1 MTERTIL
8 DKKPGHL
15 RTFATATWLGW
26 QVESNWTDLFVF
38 LIYSIVAPI
47 SRASILVVMY
57 LVIRGNDFSNPEFV
71 NMYLGNALFG
81 LIGNVVNAISGG
93 IIEER
98 EHYRTLKYLYVAPI
112 KIPVYLIGR
121 GVAAMAGAILS
132 LVATVLFA
140 AIFLKMPLNFAAI
153 NWPLLIPSLIFG
165 FVSSVSIG
173 LILAGWALT
182 IKNNPWVLGQSFV
195 SLFFFVSGAVFPL
208 SVIFG
213 SAQWPGYLF
222 PVGFWLVLTR
232 RALVPGIGHSFPMYE
247 NLSDPQLLLLLI
259 GYSIVSVV
267 IAFGI
272 FKRFDHKAREEGMID
287 MVSNY

>member
-1 MTERTIL
+1 MAERISL
-8 DKKPGHL
+8 DKNPGHW
-15 RTFATATWLGW
+15 RTFLTATWLGW

-38 LIYSIVAPI
+38 IVYSIVWPL
-47 SRASILVVMY
+47 SRAAILVVMY
-57 LVIRGNDFSNPEFV
+57 LVIRGNDFANPEFV

-81 LIGNVVNAISGG
+81 LLGGVVNSIAGG

-121 GVAAMAGAILS
+121 GVAAMAGATLS
-132 LVATVLFA
+132 LVFTFLFA
-140 AIFLKMPLNFAAI
+140 AIFLKMPLNFGAI
-153 NWPLLIPSLIFG
+153 NWLLLIPSMIFG
-165 FVSSVSIG
+165 FASFVSIG
-173 LILAGWALT
+173 IFLAGWALT

-213 SAQWPGYLF
+213 NAQWPGYLF

-232 RALVPGIGHSFPMYE
+232 RAIVPEIGHSFPMYQ

-259 GYSIVSVV
+259 AYSIVSVV

-272 FKRFDHKAREEGMID
+272 FRRFDHKAREEGMID

>member
-1 MTERTIL
+1 MAELSTLE
-8 DKKPGHL
+8 KKPGK
-15 RTFATATWLGW
+15 RKTFLTAAWLGW
-26 QVESNWTDLFVF
+26 QVESNWADPFVF
-38 LIYSIVAPI
+38 LVYSVISPL
-47 SRASILVVMY
+47 SRAAILVVMY
-57 LVIRGNDFSNPEFV
+57 LVIRGNDFTNPEFV

-81 LIGNVVNAISGG
+81 LIGNVVNSIAAG

-112 KIPVYLIGR
+112 KIPVYLVGR
-121 GVAAMAGAILS
+121 GIAAMA
-132 LVATVLFA
+132 VATFSFVAAILFA
-140 AIFLKMPLNFAAI
+140 AVFLKMPLHLGSI
-153 NWPLLIPSLIFG
+153 NWAMLIPSMIFG
-165 FVSSVSIG
+165 FVSFVSLGIF
-173 LILAGWALT
+173 LAGWALT
-182 IKNNPWVLGQSFV
+182 IKSNPWVLGQSFV

-213 SAQWPGYLF
+213 TAQWPGYLF

-232 RALVPGIGHSFPMYE
+232 RALVPYVGHSFAMYQ

-259 GYSIVSVV
+259 IYSLVSVV

-272 FKRFDHKAREEGMID
+272 FRLFDHKAREEGMID

>member
-1 MTERTIL
+1 MVERTIL
-8 DKKPGHL
+8 DKKPGHW
-15 RTFATATWLGW
+15 RTFITATWLGW

-38 LIYSIVAPI
+38 LIYSIVTPL
-47 SRASILVVMY
+47 SRAAILVVMY
-57 LVIRGNDFSNPEFV
+57 LVIRGNDFTNPEFV

-81 LIGNVVNAISGG
+81 LLGGVVNSISGG

-112 KIPVYLIGR
+112 KIPVYLVGR

-140 AIFLKMPLNFAAI
+140 SIFLKMPLNFAAI
-153 NWPLLIPSLIFG
+153 NWPMLFISLVFG
-165 FVSSVSIG
+165 FVSFVSIG
-173 LILAGWALT
+173 IFLAGWALT

-213 SAQWPGYLF
+213 NAQWPGYLF

-232 RALVPGIGHSFPMYE
+232 RALVPGIGHGFAMFQ

-267 IAFGI
+267 VAFGI

>member
-38 LIYSIVAPI
+38 LIYSIVAPL

-81 LIGNVVNAISGG
+81 LIG
-93 IIEER
+93 
-98 EHYRTLKYLYVAPI
+98 API

-132 LVATVLFA
+132 LVTTVLFA

-165 FVSSVSIG
+165 FVSFVSIG
-173 LILAGWALT
+173 LFLAGWALT

>member
-1 MTERTIL
+1 MAERTIMN
-8 DKKPGHL
+8 KNPGHWK
-15 RTFATATWLGW
+15 TFLTATWLGW

-38 LIYSIVAPI
+38 LIYSIIAPL
-47 SRASILVVMY
+47 SRAAILVVMY

-81 LIGNVVNAISGG
+81 LIGGVVNSISGG

-112 KIPVYLIGR
+112 KIPVYLVGR
-121 GVAAMAGAILS
+121 GVAAMAGATLS
-132 LVATVLFA
+132 LIAAVLFA
-140 AIFLKMPLNFAAI
+140 AIFLKMPLNFGAI
-153 NWPLLIPSLIFG
+153 NWLMLIPSMIFG
-165 FVSSVSIG
+165 FVSFVSIG
-173 LILAGWALT
+173 IFLAGWALT

-213 SAQWPGYLF
+213 NAQWPGYLF

-232 RALVPGIGHSFPMYE
+232 RALVPGIGHGFAMYE
-247 NLSDPQLLLLLI
+247 TLSDPQLLLLLI

-267 IAFGI
+267 IAFVI

>member
-1 MTERTIL
+1 MAERNFL
-8 DKKPGHL
+8 EKKPSHWK
-15 RTFATATWLGW
+15 TFLTSTWLGW

-38 LIYSIVAPI
+38 LIYSIIGPL

-57 LVIRGNDFSNPEFV
+57 LVIRGNDFANPEFV
-71 NMYLGNALFG
+71 NIYLGNALFG
-81 LIGNVVNAISGG
+81 LIGSVVNAISSG

-121 GVAAMAGAILS
+121 GVAAMAGATLS
-132 LVATVLFA
+132 LITTILFA
-140 AIFLKMPLNFAAI
+140 AIFLKMPLDLGSI
-153 NWPLLIPSLIFG
+153 NWLMLIPSTIFG
-165 FVSSVSIG
+165 FVSFVSIG
-173 LILAGWALT
+173 IFLAGWALT

-208 SVIFG
+208 SVVFG
-213 SAQWPGYLF
+213 NTQWPGYLF

-232 RALVPGIGHSFPMYE
+232 RALVPDVGHSFAMYQ

-259 GYSIVSVV
+259 IYSLVSVV
-267 IAFGI
+267 VAFGI
-272 FKRFDHKAREEGMID
+272 FRLFDHKAREEGMID

>member
-1 MTERTIL
+1 MAELSTLE
-8 DKKPGHL
+8 KKPGK
-15 RTFATATWLGW
+15 RKTFLTAAWLGW
-26 QVESNWTDLFVF
+26 QVESNWADPFVF
-38 LIYSIVAPI
+38 LVYSIISPL
-47 SRASILVVMY
+47 SRAAILVVMY
-57 LVIRGNDFSNPEFV
+57 LVIRGNDFTNPEFV

-81 LIGNVVNAISGG
+81 LIGNVVNSIAAG

-112 KIPVYLIGR
+112 KIPVYLVGR
-121 GVAAMAGAILS
+121 GIAAMA
-132 LVATVLFA
+132 VATFSFVAAILFA
-140 AIFLKMPLNFAAI
+140 AVFLKMPLHLGAI
-153 NWPLLIPSLIFG
+153 NWAMLIPGMFFG
-165 FVSSVSIG
+165 FISFVSLGIF
-173 LILAGWALT
+173 LAGWALT
-182 IKNNPWVLGQSFV
+182 IKSNPWVLGQSFV

-213 SAQWPGYLF
+213 TAQWPGYLF

-232 RALVPGIGHSFPMYE
+232 RALVPGVGHSFAMYQ

-259 GYSIVSVV
+259 IYSLVSVV

-272 FKRFDHKAREEGMID
+272 FRLFDHKAREEGMID